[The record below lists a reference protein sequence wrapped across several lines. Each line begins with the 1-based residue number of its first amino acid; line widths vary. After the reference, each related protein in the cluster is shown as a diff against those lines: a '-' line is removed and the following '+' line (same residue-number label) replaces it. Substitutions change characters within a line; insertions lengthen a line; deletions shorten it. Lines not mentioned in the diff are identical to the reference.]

1 MLFAQLAVENTTY
14 RFDKPFTYTVPE
26 ALAGAVRPGV
36 RVTVP
41 FGAGNR
47 TRVGMVL
54 SVSEAP
60 AADGRPPMAWR
71 PRPGRCGDLLLC
83 RRVLPSGRSDV
94 CTKRDENL

>member
-60 AADGRPPMAWR
+60 AADGRLKPVRSVLDRACAVDEKPV
-71 PRPGRCGDLLLC
+71 LLHA
-83 RRVLPSGRSDV
+83 V
-94 CTKRDENL
+94 